1 MNVSAVDSP
10 KHFFDSRIQT
20 GAGTIPFNADT
31 GPRDQDSII
40 SSEDESEPLTKV
52 KQLPTN
58 FKECSRDDLIQLISR
73 LLTSLI
79 TINDETQPQ
88 IKHEQLTRFHS
99 RTPPAISV
107 HSYLTRL
114 SHYSSLENA
123 ILIASIY
130 YIDLLSSSYPTFLLN
145 SLTVHRFLLTA
156 TTVASKGLCDSFCSN
171 NHYAKVGGVNVGELN
186 MLETEFLN
194 RVGWRIVP
202 RDFSFHQEKTTDW
215 LQIRKVGIGCA
226 AEVLDIYYR
235 RTISLVGRQTQESE
249 EVFVLE
255 QQQVPLKR
263 SADTEAEVA
272 VKRLQ

>member
-1 MNVSAVDSP
+1 MDSP
-10 KHFFDSRIQT
+10 KHIFESRIQT
-20 GAGTIPFNADT
+20 GAGSISCKANT
-31 GPRDQDSII
+31 GPRDHDFSG
-40 SSEDESEPLTKV
+40 SSEEEQEPLTKV
-52 KQLPTN
+52 KHLPAN
-58 FKECSRDDLIQLISR
+58 FKDCSRDDLIQLLSR

-79 TINDETQPQ
+79 SINDETQPQ

-123 ILIASIY
+123 ILIAAIY

-186 MLETEFLN
+186 MLETEFLD
-194 RVGWRIVP
+194 RVSWRIVP
-202 RDFSFHQEKTTDW
+202 RDFNFQQDKKTDW
-215 LQIRKVGIGCA
+215 LQIRKVGIGSA

-235 RTISLVGRQTQESE
+235 RLISLVGQQAKDSE

-255 QQQVPLKR
+255 KQQVPLKR
-263 SADTEAEVA
+263 SADTEIEVA